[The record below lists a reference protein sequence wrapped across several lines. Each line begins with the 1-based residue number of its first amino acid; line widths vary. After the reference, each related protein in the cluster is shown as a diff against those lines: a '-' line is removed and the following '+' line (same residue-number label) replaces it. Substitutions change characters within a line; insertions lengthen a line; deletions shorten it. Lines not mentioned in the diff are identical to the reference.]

1 MGSIVTS
8 ASKIVFI
15 LMALGVNGMAFT
27 GKITGEQYMM
37 LAGMAF
43 TFYFANKG
51 ETGQVSTQTV
61 TRDDGSSEVKTQTT
75 MPPPFAGK

>member
-1 MGSIVTS
+1 MENILSS

-15 LMALGVNGMAFT
+15 MMAVGVHAALFT
-27 GKITGEQYMM
+27 GKISGEQYMV

-51 ETGQVSTQTV
+51 E
-61 TRDDGSSEVKTQTT
+61 SSA
-75 MPPPFAGK
+75 PYAGK

>member
-1 MGSIVTS
+1 MYNLYMENIISS

-15 LMALGVNGMAFT
+15 MMTLGVNAALFT
-27 GKITGEQYMM
+27 GKITGEQYMV

-51 ETGQVSTQTV
+51 DS
-61 TRDDGSSEVKTQTT
+61 DK
-75 MPPPFAGK
+75 PYAGK